1 MNLPG
6 KKHTLQKCWTLAL
19 CAALV
24 CSTAS
29 GTQRANTRP
38 RTQPETTHLRLT
50 KLPNRKPRNVIFI
63 LTDDQRYDALG
74 FLRGQPFL
82 ETPNLDALASAGVH
96 LPNAFVTTALC
107 SPSRASI
114 LTGRYAHRHRV
125 VDNDSPIP
133 PGLVFFPQ
141 YLQRAGY
148 ETAFIGK
155 WHMGGPI
162 DDPQPGFDHWV
173 SFKGQGTYLPD
184 ENGLNVDGKRVR
196 QKGYIT
202 DELNSYALDWLK
214 SRRRDKPFM
223 LYLSHKAVHADFIPA
238 QRHRGRYADKE
249 FVPPLSMNPENVQG
263 APMWVRNQRNS
274 WHGVDFP
281 YHGDLNIGEYYKR
294 YAETLLAVDEGVGQ
308 LVELLKQKGML
319 DSTLIFLMGDNGF
332 AFGEH
337 GLIDKRT
344 AYEESMRVPLV
355 IQCPAL
361 FRGGTVVNE
370 VVANI
375 DIAPTILEAAGLRAP
390 KNMDGRSFLPLAQG
404 KQITWREHLL
414 YEYYWEWAFPHT
426 PTIYALRGDRYKY
439 IHYYGLWDINELYD
453 IKADPH
459 EMRNLI
465 SSPEHQEVV
474 NQFRRQMFEL
484 LEKTQGLSI
493 PVKPTRWGQQ
503 NLRRDGSKAAEF
515 PPELIKK
522 HQRINKRPSYSSPRK
537 IRSNIRRTKNSG
549 RLIRSRK

>member
-1 MNLPG
+1 MNGPG
-6 KKHTLQKCWTLAL
+6 RKRALQKCRALAV
-19 CAALV
+19 CIALAS
-24 CSTAS
+24 STTTEAQRTNEHRS
-29 GTQRANTRP
+29 TQRQTD
-38 RTQPETTHLRLT
+38 HLRLT
-50 KLPNRKPRNVIFI
+50 KLPDRKSRNVIFI

-82 ETPNLDALASAGVH
+82 ETPNLDLLASAGVH
-96 LPNAFVTTALC
+96 LRNAFVTTALC

-114 LTGRYAHRHRV
+114 LTGQYAHRHRV

-133 PGLVFFPQ
+133 SGLVFFPQ

-173 SFKGQGTYLPD
+173 SFKGQGSYLPD

-214 SRRRDKPFM
+214 RRQGVKPFM

-238 QRHRGRYADKE
+238 QRHRGRYAEQE
-249 FVPPLSMNPENVQG
+249 FVPPMSMDPQHVHD

-281 YHGDLNIGEYYKR
+281 YHSDLNIAEYYKR

-308 LVELLKQKGML
+308 MVELLKQKGL
-319 DSTLIFLMGDNGF
+319 FDSTLIFLMGDNGF

-355 IQCPAL
+355 MQCPEL
-361 FRGGTVVNE
+361 FRGGTVVKE

-375 DIAPTILEAAGLRAP
+375 DIAPTILEAAGLKAP
-390 KNMDGRSFLPLAQG
+390 NNMDGRSFLSLAQG
-404 KQITWREHLL
+404 KQVAWRNHLL

-426 PTIYALRGDRYKY
+426 PTMYALRGDRYKY
-439 IHYYGLWDINELYD
+439 IHYYGVWDINELYD
-453 IKADPH
+453 IKSDPQ
-459 EMRNLI
+459 ETRNLI
-465 SSPEHQEVV
+465 GSPEHQGIVKE
-474 NQFRRQMFEL
+474 FRRQLFEL
-484 LEKTQGLSI
+484 LESTQGLSI
-493 PVKPTRWGQQ
+493 PVKPAQWGQQ
-503 NLRRDGSKAAEF
+503 NLRRQAGSKAAEF
-515 PPELIKK
+515 PSELIKK
-522 HQRINKRPSYSSPRK
+522 QGP
-537 IRSNIRRTKNSG
+537 
-549 RLIRSRK
+549 

>member
-1 MNLPG
+1 MSVLLSLFL
-6 KKHTLQKCWTLAL
+6 TLDIGLWTLDFEPPPT
-19 CAALV
+19 
-24 CSTAS
+24 SHS
-29 GTQRANTRP
+29 QRPDR
-38 RTQPETTHLRLT
+38 LRLT
-50 KLPNRKPRNVIFI
+50 RLNDRKPRNVIFI
-63 LTDDQRYDALG
+63 LTDDQRYDAMG

-82 ETPNLDALASAGVH
+82 ETPHLDALARNGVH
-96 LPNAFVTTALC
+96 LSNAFVTTALC

-114 LTGRYAHRHRV
+114 LTGQYAHRHRV
-125 VDNDSPIP
+125 VDNDSPVP
-133 PGLVFFPQ
+133 PGLIFFPQ

-155 WHMGGPI
+155 WHMAGPI
-162 DDPQPGFDHWV
+162 DDPQPGFNYWV
-173 SFKGQGTYLPD
+173 SFKGHGSYLPD
-184 ENGLNVDGKRVR
+184 ENGLNVDGKRVP

-202 DELNSYALDWLK
+202 DELNRYALDWLK
-214 SRRRDKPFM
+214 KRPANKPFL

-238 QRHRGRYADKE
+238 PRHRGRYSDKE
-249 FVPPLSMNPENVQG
+249 FVPPPSMKPENVQG

-281 YHGDLNIGEYYKR
+281 YHSDLNIAEYYKR

-308 LVELLKQKGML
+308 MVELLKQKGMF

-355 IQCPAL
+355 MQCPEL

-390 KNMDGRSFLPLAQG
+390 NHMDGRSFLALAQG
-404 KQITWREHLL
+404 KQVTWRDHLL

-453 IKADPH
+453 IQADPR
-459 EMRNLI
+459 ETRNLI
-465 SSPEHQEVV
+465 SSPEHEQVV
-474 NQFRRQMFEL
+474 RKLRAQMFEL
-484 LEKTQGLSI
+484 LESTQGLSI
-493 PVKPTRWGQQ
+493 PVKPTDWGQQ
-503 NLRRDGSKAAEF
+503 NLRREAGSKEAEF
-515 PPELIKK
+515 PPELIK
-522 HQRINKRPSYSSPRK
+522 RTTGNKPSAH
-537 IRSNIRRTKNSG
+537 
-549 RLIRSRK
+549 RSRGSRSTILRNKSSATLQGHSHR

>member
-1 MNLPG
+1 MPRRKQPLQKVLLLVACVALTSPAVWVTQKANAPHAQPRQAAPPRLSQLPG
-6 KKHTLQKCWTLAL
+6 
-19 CAALV
+19 
-24 CSTAS
+24 
-29 GTQRANTRP
+29 
-38 RTQPETTHLRLT
+38 
-50 KLPNRKPRNVIFI
+50 RKPRNVIFI

-82 ETPNLDALASAGVH
+82 ETPNLDALARRGVH

-114 LTGRYAHRHRV
+114 LTGWYAHRHRV
-125 VDNDSPIP
+125 VDNDSPVP

-148 ETAFIGK
+148 ETAFVGK
-155 WHMGGPI
+155 WHMGGHI

-173 SFKGQGTYLPD
+173 SFKGQGSYLPNKD
-184 ENGLNVDGKRVR
+184 GMNVNGQRVP
-196 QKGYIT
+196 QKGYMT
-202 DELNSYALDWLK
+202 DELNGYALDWLK
-214 SRRRDKPFM
+214 GRRGDRPFM
-223 LYLSHKAVHADFIPA
+223 LYLSHKAVHAEFIPA
-238 QRHRGRYADKE
+238 ERHRGHYADKR
-249 FVPPLSMNPENVQG
+249 FVPPLTMNPENVRG

-281 YHGDLNIGEYYKR
+281 YHSSLNIAEYYKR

-308 LVELLKQKGML
+308 IVELLKERGML

-344 AYEESMRVPLV
+344 AYEESMRVPLLM
-355 IQCPAL
+355 QCPEL
-361 FRGGTVVNE
+361 FRGGTVVKE

-375 DIAPTILEAAGLRAP
+375 DIAPTILEAAGLKAP
-390 KNMDGRSFLPLAQG
+390 DDMDGQSFLPLAEG
-404 KQITWREHLL
+404 KQTPWRDHLL
-414 YEYYWEWAFPHT
+414 YEYYWEWAFPQT
-426 PTIYALRGDRYKY
+426 PTIFALRGDRYKY

-453 IKADPH
+453 IQADPK
-459 EMRNLI
+459 EARNLI

-474 NQFRRQMFEL
+474 KQLRRQMFEL
-484 LEKTQGLSI
+484 LERTQGLSI
-493 PVKPTRWGQQ
+493 PVKPAQWGQQ
-503 NLRRDGSKAAEF
+503 NLRREDGPAAAEF

-522 HQRINKRPSYSSPRK
+522 P
-537 IRSNIRRTKNSG
+537 
-549 RLIRSRK
+549 

>member
-1 MNLPG
+1 MQGARSSLRAG
-6 KKHTLQKCWTLAL
+6 ESLLLGVAL
-19 CAALV
+19 FC
-24 CSTAS
+24 TMAS
-29 GTQRANTRP
+29 GIQRANP
-38 RTQPETTHLRLT
+38 RRAAQRGTAQLELPR
-50 KLPNRKPRNVIFI
+50 LPNQKPHNVIFI

-82 ETPNLDALASAGVH
+82 ETPNLDALAHNGVH
-96 LPNAFVTTALC
+96 LSNAFVTTALC

-114 LTGRYAHRHRV
+114 LTGQYAHRHRV
-125 VDNDSPIP
+125 VDNDSPVP
-133 PGLVFFPQ
+133 PGLIFFPQ

-162 DDPQPGFDHWV
+162 DDPQPGFNHWV
-173 SFKGQGTYLPD
+173 SFKGQGSYLPD
-184 ENGLNVDGKRVR
+184 KNGLNVDGKRVP

-202 DELNSYALDWLK
+202 DELNNYALSWLK
-214 SRRRDKPFM
+214 GRTRNKPFM

-238 QRHRGRYADKE
+238 QRHRGRYQDKE
-249 FVPPLSMNPENVQG
+249 FKPPLTMNPENVQG

-281 YHGDLNIGEYYKR
+281 YHSDLNIAEYYKR

-308 LVELLKQKGML
+308 IVELLKEKGML

-332 AFGEH
+332 GFGEH

-355 IQCPAL
+355 MQCPDL
-361 FRGGTVVNE
+361 FPGGAVVNE

-375 DIAPTILEAAGLRAP
+375 DIAATILEAAGLKAP
-390 KNMDGRSFLPLAQG
+390 DHMDGRSFLPLGQG
-404 KQITWREHLL
+404 KKLPWRENLL

-453 IKADPH
+453 IKADPK
-459 EMRNLI
+459 ETRNLI
-465 SSPEHQEVV
+465 SSPEHQEIVK
-474 NQFRRQMFEL
+474 NFRRQMFEL
-484 LEKTQGLSI
+484 LEATDGLTI
-493 PVKPTRWGQQ
+493 PVKPVHWGQQ
-503 NLRRDGSKAAEF
+503 NLRRQGASKAAHF
-515 PPELIKK
+515 PPELIQQPKK
-522 HQRINKRPSYSSPRK
+522 DERSTPAPGPKPATSTNRHSVPPS
-537 IRSNIRRTKNSG
+537 G
-549 RLIRSRK
+549 SRN